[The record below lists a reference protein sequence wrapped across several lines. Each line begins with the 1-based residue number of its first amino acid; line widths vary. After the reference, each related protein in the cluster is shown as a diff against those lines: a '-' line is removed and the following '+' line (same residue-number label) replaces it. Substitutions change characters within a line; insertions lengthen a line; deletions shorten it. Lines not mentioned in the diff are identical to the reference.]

1 MFGLGCLLPSSL
13 IPGMPLAGPCLPV
26 LPEDGDAS
34 AEPDRLAMGKDL
46 EFWSQMHRRSIQV
59 RLSKIIL

>member
-1 MFGLGCLLPSSL
+1 MFGLGRLLPSSL

-34 AEPDRLAMGKDL
+34 AEPDRLAMDL